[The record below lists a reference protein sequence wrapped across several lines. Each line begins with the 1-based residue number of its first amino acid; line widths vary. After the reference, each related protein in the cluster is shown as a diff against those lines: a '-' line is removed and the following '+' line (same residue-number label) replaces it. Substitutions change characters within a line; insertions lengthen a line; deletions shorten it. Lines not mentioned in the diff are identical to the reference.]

1 MRLGDIF
8 WRYTEKVK
16 FKIRAISKDGETY
29 SDIVDVVDRFTAY
42 SEARD
47 RGDKILELK
56 PASSGKI
63 FSLDA
68 VAELFHQI
76 SLDEKVVLAR
86 NLAAMLDA
94 GLTVS
99 RSLEV
104 MKRQTRNVHL
114 QETLAAIVGEVKKG
128 EPFSTAL
135 SGFPKVFSPL
145 MVSMVRAGEESGKL
159 TEALRVAS
167 VQMERSSNLQKKV
180 RGALIYP
187 SIVLS
192 AMVGIGILMLV
203 YVVPTLAGTFAELGA
218 DLPATTEFI
227 ISASD
232 FLVHDTLFALVVFA
246 LFLLALVMA
255 GRSERGKM
263 FLDWFVLRIPVIG
276 SLLVEI
282 HVARATRTLASL
294 FSAGVDMVLSVQITR
309 DVLGNSEY
317 KKILLEA
324 ENNLTAGSTLSA
336 SFAKYPHLF
345 PPLVAEIVAVG
356 EETGR
361 LSVLLQETAEFYEE
375 SVERQTKDLSTV
387 IEPFLMLLIGG
398 LVGFFALSMIAPIY
412 SLSEHIS

>member
-1 MRLGDIF
+1 
-8 WRYTEKVK
+8 VK

-29 SDIVDVVDRFTAY
+29 SDIVDVADRFAAY

-47 RGDKILELK
+47 RGDKILEVR
-56 PASSGKI
+56 PASAGKLL
-63 FSLDA
+63 SLDSFG
-68 VAELFHQI
+68 ELFHRI
-76 SLDEKVVLAR
+76 SLDEKVILTR

-104 MKRQTRNVHL
+104 MKRQTKNVHL
-114 QETLAAIVGEVKKG
+114 QETLSAIVGEVKKG

-187 SIVLS
+187 AIVLS
-192 AMVGIGILMLV
+192 AMVGIGILMLI
-203 YVVPTLAGTFAELGA
+203 YVVPTLAGTFAELNA
-218 DLPATTEFI
+218 DLPPTTEFI
-227 ISASD
+227 IGASD
-232 FLVHDTLFALVVFA
+232 FLVHDTFFAFVVFA
-246 LFLLALVMA
+246 FFALAVFMA
-255 GRSERGKM
+255 GKSEQGKL
-263 FLDWFVLRIPVIG
+263 FLDWFLLKIPIVG
-276 SLLVEI
+276 GLLVEI
-282 HVARATRTLASL
+282 HVARTTRTLASL

-309 DVLGNSEY
+309 DVLANSQY
-317 KKILLEA
+317 KKVLLDA

-336 SFAKYPHLF
+336 SFGKYPQLF

-361 LSVLLQETAEFYEE
+361 LSTLLQETAEFYEE
-375 SVERQTKDLSTV
+375 AVERQTKDLSTV
-387 IEPFLMLLIGG
+387 IEPFLMLIIGG